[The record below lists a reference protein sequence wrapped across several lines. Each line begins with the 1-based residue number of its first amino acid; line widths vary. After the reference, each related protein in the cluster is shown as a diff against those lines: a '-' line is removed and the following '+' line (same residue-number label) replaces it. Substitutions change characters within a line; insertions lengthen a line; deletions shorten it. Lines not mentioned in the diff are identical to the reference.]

1 MLPPFCWLGFAVGD
15 VAWRGPAERT
25 ERPMRNSPRANR
37 SRRPVLKRNVLV
49 GRTEDR
55 EQKWIGRHFSKKN
68 SLQLG
73 QAALFV
79 ACWWRKRP
87 RSSGN
92 FCSVFF
98 VLLCVCVCV
107 CVCVCFSFSFLLAP
121 MGRFRKSRRPRPI
134 ARKAATAKN
143 QCHSIESEPPP
154 NKTKSL
160 LISHQTTQLH
170 LVQPNKTQ

>member
-55 EQKWIGRHFSKKN
+55 EQKWIGRHFFKKKF
-68 SLQLG
+68 
-73 QAALFV
+73 A
-79 ACWWRKRP
+79 P
-87 RSSGN
+87 TRSSSS
-92 FCSVFF
+92 FCCLLMKKETSFKWQF
-98 VLLCVCVCV
+98 LLGFLCPLCVCVCV